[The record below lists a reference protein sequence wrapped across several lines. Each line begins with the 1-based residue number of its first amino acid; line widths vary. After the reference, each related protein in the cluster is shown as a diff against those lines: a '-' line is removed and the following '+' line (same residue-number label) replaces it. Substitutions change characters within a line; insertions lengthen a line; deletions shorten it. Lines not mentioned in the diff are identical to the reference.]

1 MEPTSI
7 AARRDGVRGEVP
19 GGVWGSARE
28 VNSWFLDGG
37 EAERRQSLDGPW
49 GAAVTWPRR
58 GRDRPPAAGAFRHT
72 PVTLAPYRFGSITA
86 ALETQPLSEPAS
98 DAERRAQVRSF
109 PEPAPE
115 PAPFFNRELSWLE
128 FNRRVLAAAADPENP
143 LLERLRFVAIFD
155 GNLDEFFMKRVGGLR
170 QQLASNVRELP
181 PDRHGPR
188 EQLAAI
194 RRVVR
199 PLVAEERGLLHG
211 ELLPAL
217 RRHGLEILDW
227 EHLRSGER
235 RYLTQEFERRLFP
248 ILTPMAV
255 DPAHPFPFISNL
267 SLSLAV
273 AVRDPDAGQLR
284 FARVKAPQ
292 SLPRWLHLPGGLRFV
307 PLEEVIAH
315 NLERLFPGLEI
326 AETHP
331 FRVTRNADVQ
341 RNEETADDLLE
352 AIQEEL
358 RVRRFS
364 AAVRL
369 EVVPGC
375 PEWMRALLC
384 EELEV
389 GAEDVYEVPGPLAL
403 RDLVELAAAPL
414 PSLRLR
420 PWTPVPHPRLHG
432 EPGKPFDV
440 FAAIADGDL
449 LFHHPYD
456 SFATSIQEFVHQAAH
471 DPAVLAIKQTLYR
484 TSAESPI
491 MQSLIRAAES
501 RKQVAVTIEIKARFD
516 EAANIEWAE
525 ALEKVGAHV
534 AYGVV
539 GLKTHAK
546 LCLVVR
552 QEREGLRCYSH
563 VATGNYNA
571 ETAKVYT
578 DLGLLTCNE
587 EIAADVAQVFN
598 LLTGYVH
605 RPSFKKLLVAPVNMR
620 RRFLELIAREAEHA
634 RAGRGGR
641 IAAKMN
647 GLDDP
652 ELIEALYEAGAAG
665 VEVDLVVRG
674 ICRLCPGLPGGSET
688 IRVVSIVGRFLE
700 HARIFCFANAGS
712 PEYSIGS
719 ADWMTRNLDHR
730 VEAVTPVEDRRL
742 QEELQT
748 ILDLQLADNVNA
760 WDLQPDG
767 TYVRRRPAPGEPAR
781 SCHEQLMQR
790 ALERA
795 GR

>member
-1 MEPTSI
+1 M
-7 AARRDGVRGEVP
+7 
-19 GGVWGSARE
+19 
-28 VNSWFLDGG
+28 
-37 EAERRQSLDGPW
+37 
-49 GAAVTWPRR
+49 
-58 GRDRPPAAGAFRHT
+58 
-72 PVTLAPYRFGSITA
+72 
-86 ALETQPLSEPAS
+86 SEPAP
-98 DAERRAQVRSF
+98 DAHRRPTLHVVAETS
-109 PEPAPE
+109 AG
-115 PAPFFNRELSWLE
+115 PAPFLNRELSWLE
-128 FNRRVLAAAADPENP
+128 FNRRVLAEAERAENP

-155 GNLDEFFMKRVGGLR
+155 SNLDEFFMKRVGGLR

-181 PDRHGPR
+181 PDRHTPR

-199 PLVAEERGLLHG
+199 PLVADERRVLHA

-217 RRHGLEILDW
+217 RRHGLEIVAWDD
-227 EHLRSGER
+227 LRAAER
-235 RYLTQEFERRLFP
+235 RHLKEEFERRLFP

-273 AVRDPDAGQLR
+273 AVKHPQSGQVR
-284 FARVKAPQ
+284 FARVKAPS
-292 SLPRWLHLPGGLRFV
+292 SLPRWLQLPSGLRFV
-307 PLEEVIAH
+307 PLEDVIAH
-315 NLERLFPGLEI
+315 NLERLFPGMEI
-326 AETHP
+326 AESHP

-341 RNEETADDLLE
+341 RNEETADDLIE

-364 AAVRL
+364 SVVRL

-375 PEWMRALLC
+375 PEWMRTLLC

-389 GAEDVYEVPGPLAL
+389 GAEDVYEEAGPLAL
-403 RDLVELAAAPL
+403 RDLAALTAAPL
-414 PSLRLR
+414 PSLRAR
-420 PWTPVPHPRLHG
+420 SWTPVTHPRLYG
-432 EPGKPFDV
+432 EPGKALDV
-440 FAAIADGDL
+440 FAALCEGDL
-449 LFHHPYD
+449 LVHHPYD
-456 SFATSIQEFVHQAAH
+456 SFSTSIQEFVEQAAD
-471 DPAVLAIKQTLYR
+471 DPAVVAIKQTLYR

-491 MQSLIRAAES
+491 MRSLIRAAES

-552 QEREGLRCYSH
+552 QERDGLRCYSH

-571 ETAKVYT
+571 ETAKLYT
-578 DLGLLTCNE
+578 DLGLLTCSE
-587 EIAADVAQVFN
+587 EIADDVAQVFN

-605 RPSFKKLLVAPVNMR
+605 RPQFKKLLVAPINMR
-620 RRFLELIAREAEHA
+620 RRFLELIAREVEHS
-634 RAGRGGR
+634 RSGRGGHL
-641 IAAKMN
+641 IAKMN

-652 ELIEALYEAGAAG
+652 AIVEALYEASAAG

-674 ICRLCPGLPGGSET
+674 LCRLCPGLPGRSET
-688 IRVVSIVGRFLE
+688 IRVLSIVGRFLE
-700 HARIFCFANAGS
+700 HARIFYFANGGS
-712 PEYSIGS
+712 PEYYIGS

-742 QEELQT
+742 QEELQA
-748 ILDLQLADNVNA
+748 ILDLQLGDNVNG

-767 TYVRRRPAPGEPAR
+767 SYVRRHPAPGEPGR
-781 SCHEQLMQR
+781 CSHDLLMQR
-790 ALERA
+790 AGERV

>member
-1 MEPTSI
+1 
-7 AARRDGVRGEVP
+7 V
-19 GGVWGSARE
+19 
-28 VNSWFLDGG
+28 
-37 EAERRQSLDGPW
+37 
-49 GAAVTWPRR
+49 
-58 GRDRPPAAGAFRHT
+58 
-72 PVTLAPYRFGSITA
+72 
-86 ALETQPLSEPAS
+86 SEPAPDS
-98 DAERRAQVRSF
+98 DRRSTVRSF
-109 PEPAPE
+109 PAAAAEPT
-115 PAPFFNRELSWLE
+115 PFLNRELSWLE
-128 FNRRVLAAAADPENP
+128 FNRRVLAEAENADNP

-181 PDRHGPR
+181 PDRHTPR

-199 PLVAEERGLLHG
+199 PIVAEQRRLLHA

-217 RRHGLEILDW
+217 RRHGLEILGWND
-227 EHLRSGER
+227 LRAAER
-235 RYLTQEFERRLFP
+235 RHLTQEFERRLFP

-273 AVRDPDAGQLR
+273 SVRHPESGQVR
-284 FARVKAPQ
+284 FARVKVPQ
-292 SLPRWLHLPGGLRFV
+292 SLPRWLQVPSGLRFV
-307 PLEEVIAH
+307 PLEEVIGH
-315 NLERLFPGLEI
+315 NLERLFPGMEVVDC
-326 AETHP
+326 HP

-364 AAVRL
+364 SVVRL
-369 EVVPGC
+369 ELVPGC
-375 PEWMRALLC
+375 AEWMRTLLC

-389 GAEDVYEVPGPLAL
+389 GAEDVYEETGPLAL
-403 RDLVELAAAPL
+403 RDLAALTSVPL
-414 PSLRLR
+414 PSLRAR
-420 PWTPVPHPRLHG
+420 SWTPVTHPRLHG
-432 EPGKPFDV
+432 EPGKPVDV
-440 FAAIADGDL
+440 FQTLCDGDL
-449 LFHHPYD
+449 LVHHPYD
-456 SFATSIQEFVHQAAH
+456 SFATSVQEFVQQAAH
-471 DPAVLAIKQTLYR
+471 DPAVVAIKQTLYR
-484 TSAESPI
+484 TSAGSPI
-491 MQSLIRAAES
+491 MQSLIRAAED

-552 QEREGLRCYSH
+552 QERDGLRCYSH

-571 ETAKVYT
+571 ETAKHYT
-578 DLGLLTCNE
+578 DLGLLTCSE

-605 RPSFKKLLVAPVNMR
+605 EPRFSKLLVAPINMR
-620 RRFLELIAREAEHA
+620 RRFLELIAREVEHS
-634 RAGRGGR
+634 REGRGGHLV
-641 IAAKMN
+641 AKMN

-652 ELIEALYEAGAAG
+652 EIVEALYAASAEG
-665 VEVDLVVRG
+665 VEVDLIVRG
-674 ICRLCPGLPGGSET
+674 LCRLCPGLPGRSET
-688 IRVVSIVGRFLE
+688 IRVLSIVGRFLE
-700 HARIFCFANAGS
+700 HARIFYFANGGS
-712 PEYSIGS
+712 PEYFIGS

-730 VEAVTPVEDRRL
+730 VEVVTPVEDRRL
-742 QEELQT
+742 QEELQA
-748 ILDLQLADNVNA
+748 ILDLQLADDVNA

-767 TYVRRRPAPGEPAR
+767 SYVRRRPAAGEPPR
-781 SCHEQLMQR
+781 GSHELLMQR